1 MIFNITIPKSCSDCV
16 FGDEG
21 GYACNLRCG
30 ELCRTLSRPT
40 WCPFDCDGET
50 ITAEGVKIDKLDG
63 KKCEDICKYAPPENK
78 WPCVD
83 CDMRCH
89 DRAEPKEE

>member
-1 MIFNITIPKSCSDCV
+1 MDLFCIS
-16 FGDEG
+16 
-21 GYACNLRCG
+21 
-30 ELCRTLSRPT
+30 
-40 WCPFDCDGET
+40 
-50 ITAEGVKIDKLDG
+50 DG

-89 DRAEPKEE
+89 DRVEPKDKDKMWYSKEEKFLLSIGEAGKIADKVSDLIVFHNRVAENAKKQYV

>member
-1 MIFNITIPKSCSDCV
+1 MTLHEAVDFFNEDEINEKKPQKQIMEKDSFGIT
-16 FGDEG
+16 
-21 GYACNLRCG
+21 
-30 ELCRTLSRPT
+30 
-40 WCPFDCDGET
+40 
-50 ITAEGVKIDKLDG
+50 DG

-89 DRAEPKEE
+89 DRAEPKEVVK